1 MKASKRLS
9 QITGTPL
16 AEQVGQQ
23 QQVLILDWFDEEL
36 VTVQIGQH
44 REQMSLEDA
53 VARYPDATIIRISQD
68 DGHSYP

>member
-1 MKASKRLS
+1 MKASKRLN

-36 VTVQIGQH
+36 ATVQIGQQ
-44 REQMSLEDA
+44 REQMTLEDA
-53 VARYPDATIIRISQD
+53 VARYPDATIIRIVQD
-68 DGHSYP
+68 DE